1 VERARYEARRAQRQF
16 DAVDSDNR
24 LVASELEAPWNQ
36 AVAKVAEGEARL
48 RAVGEAQPVSSHQKE
63 RLLALG
69 ADLPLVWC
77 HPAVPVELKRRIL
90 RTVLEEIVIDRVEEP
105 AQEMGVV
112 AILSGKERAS
122 IGVS

>member
-1 VERARYEARRAQRQF
+1 
-16 DAVDSDNR
+16 
-24 LVASELEAPWNQ
+24 
-36 AVAKVAEGEARL
+36 
-48 RAVGEAQPVSSHQKE
+48 
-63 RLLALG
+63 
-69 ADLPLVWC
+69 
-77 HPAVPVELKRRIL
+77 VPVELKRRIL